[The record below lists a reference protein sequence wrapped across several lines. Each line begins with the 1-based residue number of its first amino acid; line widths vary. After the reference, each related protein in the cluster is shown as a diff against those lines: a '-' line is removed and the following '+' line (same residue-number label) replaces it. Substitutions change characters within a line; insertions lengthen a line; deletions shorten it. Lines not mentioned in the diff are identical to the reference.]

1 MTTSS
6 AAPAPTELPSA
17 GSEIDTLLGAL
28 DRNRRTFAWKV
39 FGLSDDEMRR
49 TLGPSTV
56 TLGGLAKHV
65 ALVEDYYFSL
75 GLGEVMPQPWRDV
88 DFDADPDW
96 DWHSAADDSADEL
109 EGLWRAAVDRSRV
122 ATAAF
127 LADGS
132 PDAPVRWTEH
142 RETPNLRR
150 VLVDMVE
157 EYARHTGHA
166 DLIRESVLKQPAHQ
180 QEGRTHL
187 HALIQPQHYDDRQ
200 HRSVR

>member
-166 DLIRESVLKQPAHQ
+166 DLIRESIDGLVG
-180 QEGRTHL
+180 EGEPL
-187 HALIQPQHYDDRQ
+187 EE
-200 HRSVR
+200 SV

>member
-1 MTTSS
+1 MTTVPD
-6 AAPAPTELPSA
+6 APGPTALPVA

-39 FGLSDDEMRR
+39 FGLSQEEMTR
-49 TLGPSTV
+49 TLGPSTI
-56 TLGGLAKHV
+56 TLAGLAKHL

-96 DWHSAADDSADEL
+96 EWRTAAEDSADEL
-109 EGLWRAAVDRSRV
+109 EALWREAVDRSRA

-127 LADGS
+127 LSEESADS
-132 PDAPVRWTEH
+132 RVRWTE
-142 RETPNLRR
+142 RNEPPNLRR
-150 VLVDMVE
+150 MLVDLVE

-166 DLIRESVLKQPAHQ
+166 DLIRESIDGLVG
-180 QEGRTHL
+180 EGL
-187 HALIQPQHYDDRQ
+187 PPDDAG
-200 HRSVR
+200 S